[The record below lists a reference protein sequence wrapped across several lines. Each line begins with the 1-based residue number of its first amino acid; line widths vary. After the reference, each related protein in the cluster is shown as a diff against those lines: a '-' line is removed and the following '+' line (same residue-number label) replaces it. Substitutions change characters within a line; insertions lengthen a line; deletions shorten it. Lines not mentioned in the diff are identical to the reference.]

1 MSSDK
6 KVQKMKLIKKLK
18 IGRGVDS
25 GSSSSDKSDI
35 EDEDLDKIS
44 LNTVKDLYEN
54 SGDGIEG
61 SATRSKRRRKNEDNE
76 EMNLSEI
83 EKNLED
89 GVDQMLFLDVDLKN
103 STDKI
108 LVFRKTPFT

>member
-18 IGRGVDS
+18 IGRGVES
-25 GSSSSDKSDI
+25 GSSSSEDQ
-35 EDEDLDKIS
+35 EDEDLEQIS

-54 SGDGIEG
+54 SGDGIED
-61 SATRSKRRRKNEDNE
+61 SSNRSKRRRKATNE

-89 GVDQMLFLDVDLKN
+89 GVDQMLFLDVDLKK
-103 STDKI
+103 STDKL
-108 LVFRKTPFT
+108 LVFRKFPIA

>member
-18 IGRGVDS
+18 IGRGVES
-25 GSSSSDKSDI
+25 GSSSSEEMD
-35 EDEDLDKIS
+35 EEDLEQIS

-54 SGDGIEG
+54 SGDGIEESG
-61 SATRSKRRRKNEDNE
+61 SFKKRRRKTQDNE

-103 STDKI
+103 STDKL
-108 LVFRKTPFT
+108 LVFRKFPFA

>member
-18 IGRGVDS
+18 IVRGVES
-25 GSSSSDKSDI
+25 ESSSSEDQ
-35 EDEDLDKIS
+35 EDEDLEQIS

-54 SGDGIEG
+54 SGDGIEI
-61 SATRSKRRRKNEDNE
+61 SSNRSKRRKKATQDNE

-103 STDKI
+103 STDQL
-108 LVFRKTPFT
+108 LVFRKFPFA